1 MRDVPGLPAGL
12 LVLAAVLPST
22 IRTQTQTVPTV
33 PPVPAQ
39 TVTPATPVEALAPA
53 PEMRKL
59 EWMIGSWQV
68 LEIHESTDWG
78 PSGGGRGKQTV
89 TLGPGGFSVLTDY
102 RSSGPQGQ
110 ISGHGILAWDPEKRG
125 YKFYL
130 ADSVSPGV
138 MELGCLWKGQD
149 LVCDGR
155 ALFLGMPIVVRWT
168 MAEIAASSYT
178 ATFETAVDGRT
189 YRPALKLRYT
199 RSP

>member
-1 MRDVPGLPAGL
+1 MRSVPGIPAGFW
-12 LVLAAVLPST
+12 VLIAILPST
-22 IRTQTQTVPTV
+22 IPTQTQPQTVPTV
-33 PPVPAQ
+33 TARE
-39 TVTPATPVEALAPA
+39 VTPAATVEALVPG

-59 EWMIGSWQV
+59 EWMVGSWRV

-89 TLGPGGFSVLTDY
+89 TMGPGGFSVLTDY
-102 RSSGPQGQ
+102 RSQGPQGQ

-130 ADSVSPGV
+130 ADSVTPGV
-138 MELGCLWKGQD
+138 MELDCLWKKQD

-155 ALFLGMPIVVRWT
+155 ALFLGVPIVVRWT
-168 MAEIAASSYT
+168 MSEIAASSYT
-178 ATFETAVDGRT
+178 ATFETSLDGGT